1 MSSYSYKVT
10 RETSGPRGG
19 SYSTSSYSSP
29 TAYSP
34 PLNKHYDWLCDYD
47 PVHVYYL
54 THTDMGSHMV
64 LDELDMIRA
73 QNFLDPEYWPYYWP
87 YFAPEQLLQ
96 GRSYHSSYMSPSV
109 RTSRYV
115 PPPRTYTYTT
125 YDSSPRTTYAPRSDI
140 GEHVVKRVERV
151 VESTTTNARHG
162 IPSVAHQRLTPVSLP
177 AYSSPLMPY
186 LLMDEDDVVVLP
198 RRRTLARLSDELDDD
213 PVLKRFSGSCHNCC
227 GAVARPVQQVTVV
240 ARPSPRLYSVPSYG
254 PFVSGEDEL
263 RNWYEDRIHH
273 AQVEASSIAQSHIN
287 DLCTPKPRH
296 ISVTPMYTPKLYPEP
311 VAPRLAQYTRHRSR
325 AAADPLKPVRRNIEL
340 KSRFNSANDAAQNT
354 YKRMGSGHL
363 ACLSLLGGPV
373 VSKRTHSRFYNGE
386 RVRSEDMAQR
396 LLPSPRDDPSSH
408 RRK

>member
-151 VESTTTNARHG
+151 VESTTTN
-162 IPSVAHQRLTPVSLP
+162 V
-177 AYSSPLMPY
+177 
-186 LLMDEDDVVVLP
+186 P
-198 RRRTLARLSDELDDD
+198 RY
-213 PVLKRFSGSCHNCC
+213 F
-227 GAVARPVQQVTVV
+227 
-240 ARPSPRLYSVPSYG
+240 
-254 PFVSGEDEL
+254 
-263 RNWYEDRIHH
+263 
-273 AQVEASSIAQSHIN
+273 
-287 DLCTPKPRH
+287 
-296 ISVTPMYTPKLYPEP
+296 
-311 VAPRLAQYTRHRSR
+311 
-325 AAADPLKPVRRNIEL
+325 
-340 KSRFNSANDAAQNT
+340 
-354 YKRMGSGHL
+354 
-363 ACLSLLGGPV
+363 
-373 VSKRTHSRFYNGE
+373 
-386 RVRSEDMAQR
+386 
-396 LLPSPRDDPSSH
+396 
-408 RRK
+408 